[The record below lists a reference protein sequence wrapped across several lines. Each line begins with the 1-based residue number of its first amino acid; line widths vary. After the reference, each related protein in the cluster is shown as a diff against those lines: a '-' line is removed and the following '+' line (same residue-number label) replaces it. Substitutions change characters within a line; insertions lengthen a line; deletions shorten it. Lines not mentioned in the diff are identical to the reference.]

1 VKRPAALALVLVL
14 CALPAQ
20 AYKRSINS
28 GNMCMWWSTRGHS
41 FQIDKAG
48 TPDVVGAA
56 AFTAIRKSFATWG
69 QVSCSDLIFPDLG
82 LSENPAD
89 RVVGYFPG
97 QVNRNLVLFRIK
109 NCRSGVVPDRDACLS
124 QLNCGNKYDCWDHG
138 AGVIATTTTTS
149 NKFTGQII
157 DSDIEINDSS
167 ALDGTKL
174 VFTAVDGPPCTVPN
188 QTGCVRMDIQNTVTH
203 EAGHSIGLDHTDVA
217 AATMYATAPE
227 GETSKRTL
235 APDDIQAVCDIYPKG
250 AQTVTCLN
258 DPITLTPTGMSNGGC
273 GCAQN
278 QTGPGAVLAALAA
291 VLLSRRRPKP
301 AINPRSSPASASFR
315 ESGRMS

>member
-1 VKRPAALALVLVL
+1 VKRLAALALLL
-14 CALPAQ
+14 CPLPAQ
-20 AYKRSINS
+20 AYKRSVNT
-28 GNMCMWWSTRGHS
+28 GGMCMWWSTRGHS

-109 NCRSGVVPDRDACLS
+109 NCRAGVVPAGDSCLS
-124 QLNCGNKYDCWDHG
+124 QGGCGNKYDCWDKG
-138 AGVIATTTTTS
+138 DGVIATTTTTS
-149 NKFTGQII
+149 NRYTGQIA
-157 DSDIEINDSS
+157 DSDIEINDSP
-167 ALDGTKL
+167 APDGAKL
-174 VFTAVDGPPCTVPN
+174 VFTALDGPPCTDPN
-188 QTGCVRMDIQNTVTH
+188 QTGCVRMDVQNTVTH
-203 EAGHSIGLDHTDVA
+203 EAGHSIGLDHTTDST
-217 AATMYATAPE
+217 ATMWATAPE
-227 GETSKRTL
+227 GETSKRQL
-235 APDDIQAVCDIYPKG
+235 HADDIQAVCDIYPKG
-250 AQTVTCLN
+250 AQTVTCLS
-258 DPITLTPTGMSNGGC
+258 DPITLTPTGTSNGGC
-273 GCAQN
+273 GCGQN

-301 AINPRSSPASASFR
+301 AINPRSSAASASLR
-315 ESGRMS
+315 ENGRMS